1 MNKQAAFDNL
11 VQAIIDQGGPS
22 VSTTGACRYRG
33 MDGRKC
39 AVGFLIPDHI
49 YRKSMEG
56 KSYQIL
62 RDKFL
67 ELDLVPAIDTLHTL
81 LPALQSAHDSAAAW
95 YINNPDTNRGRE
107 GWRFGFLNTLKRIL
121 QDDLAVHKL
130 KWNF

>member
-22 VSTTGACRYRG
+22 VSNKGACRYRG
-33 MDGRKC
+33 LGGRKC
-39 AVGFLIPDHI
+39 AVGHLIPDHI

-56 KSYQIL
+56 KSYRLL
-62 RDKFL
+62 REKYL

>member
-1 MNKQAAFDNL
+1 MDKQAAFDNL

-22 VSTTGACRYRG
+22 VSKNGACRYRG
-33 MDGRKC
+33 LGGRRC
-39 AVGFLIPDHI
+39 AVGMLIPDHI
-49 YRKSMEG
+49 YKKSMEG
-56 KSYQIL
+56 KSYQML
-62 RDKFL
+62 REKFL

-95 YINNPDTNRGRE
+95 HNSNLCKNRSAD
-107 GWRFGFLNTLKRIL
+107 GWRSVFLLRLKRIL